1 MLIQE
6 LECLV
11 EDVHGITLTASLS
24 FLEVSE
30 SSSSDNELN
39 NESCFSE
46 VKSLFPVPTLLLLL

>member
-46 VKSLFPVPTLLLLL
+46 VKSLFPVPT